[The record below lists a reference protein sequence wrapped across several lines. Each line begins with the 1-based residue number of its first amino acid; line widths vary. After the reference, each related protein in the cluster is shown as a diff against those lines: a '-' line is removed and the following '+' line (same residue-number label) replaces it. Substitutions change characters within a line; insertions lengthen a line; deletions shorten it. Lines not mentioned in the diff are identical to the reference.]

1 MLIVE
6 KFHYRRKRL
15 LMRWLLCL
23 IIFAGLFCSA
33 CREQNETQSDLSGNS
48 SATPLE
54 TVRALAA
61 QNRNAAFSR
70 FADVDQYPPEI
81 QRIVERGEIVFG
93 MTAADQKPFFYKDE
107 SSGELIGLDVEIAY
121 GIANTLGVRAVFNR
135 EASSFDAVVLN
146 VANKKVDVALS
157 KLSRT
162 LRRASLVRF
171 TRPYIT
177 FRQALLVNR
186 LELAKVS
193 SEENLPLYIKQLRGS
208 IAIIRN
214 SSYIGYAETNFPLA
228 EIKTY
233 DSWNECIEALF
244 AGEVLAAYRDEGE
257 ILIINETRADSS
269 ILMKPVFINDK
280 QDPIAMAVAYD
291 APLLAEWLDLFLE
304 DYILQHKADLIPAQ
318 LIRRHYK
325 QEGNQ

>member
-1 MLIVE
+1 
-6 KFHYRRKRL
+6 
-15 LMRWLLCL
+15 
-23 IIFAGLFCSA
+23 
-33 CREQNETQSDLSGNS
+33 
-48 SATPLE
+48 
-54 TVRALAA
+54 
-61 QNRNAAFSR
+61 
-70 FADVDQYPPEI
+70 
-81 QRIVERGEIVFG
+81 
-93 MTAADQKPFFYKDE
+93 
-107 SSGELIGLDVEIAY
+107 
-121 GIANTLGVRAVFNR
+121 
-135 EASSFDAVVLN
+135 

-193 SEENLPLYIKQLRGS
+193 SEENLPFYIKQFRGS
-208 IAIIRN
+208 IAIIEN
-214 SSYIGYAETNFPLA
+214 SSYISYAESNFPEA

-233 DSWNECIEALF
+233 SSWEGCINALF
-244 AGEVLAAYRDEGE
+244 AGQVLAAYRDEGE
-257 ILIINETRADSS
+257 ILIINETRENSS

-304 DYILQHKADLIPAQ
+304 TYILQHKTDLIPAQ
-318 LIRRHYK
+318 LIKRHYK
-325 QEGNQ
+325 QEENQ

>member
-1 MLIVE
+1 MKSNFLT
-6 KFHYRRKRL
+6 KRL
-15 LMRWLLCL
+15 FCL
-23 IIFAGLFCSA
+23 IISVGLFFLACSKK
-33 CREQNETQSDLSGNS
+33 NEIESGLFDDS
-48 SATPLE
+48 GATPLE
-54 TVRALAA
+54 TVRALVV
-61 QNRNAAFSR
+61 QNHEVSFYHLT
-70 FADVDQYPPEI
+70 DLDQYPPEI
-81 QRIVERGEIVFG
+81 QRIAGRGEIVFG

-121 GIANTLGVRAVFNR
+121 EIANRLGVRAVFNR
-135 EASSFDAVVLN
+135 DAASFDGVVLN

-162 LRRASLVRF
+162 LRHALLVRF

-193 SEENLPLYIKQLRGS
+193 SEENLPFYIKQFRGS
-208 IAIIRN
+208 MAIIEN
-214 SSYIGYAETNFPLA
+214 SSYISYAESNFPDA
-228 EIKTY
+228 AIKTY
-233 DSWNECIEALF
+233 SSWDGCINALF
-244 AGEVLAAYRDEGE
+244 AGQVLAAYRDEGE
-257 ILIINETRADSS
+257 ILIINETREDSS

-304 DYILQHKADLIPAQ
+304 EYMLQHKTDLIPAQ
-318 LIRRHYK
+318 LIKRHYK
-325 QEGNQ
+325 